1 MSFIGANI
9 LQESA
14 RRKHTRRIPKIVQN
28 PNPGGRIP
36 FRGDP
41 SWLGVSKH
49 KNRSISFNKML
60 FWTDEIS
67 DIKNSENASPILSTL
82 FLRVVQNKYPN
93 LHPTT
98 VCLNVLLD
106 PALGGSGPEI
116 WGQGRGRSSWTD
128 YDDDDDDD
136 SGHRPSP
143 AQSDTFYLK
152 AKNKFCINNLV
163 NELDRKKHNF
173 WAEWLV

>member
-67 DIKNSENASPILSTL
+67 DIENSENASPILSTL
-82 FLRVVQNKYPN
+82 FHGLCKISILTFTQPLCALTFCQIPHSADPVPKSEDKGVAAAPE
-93 LHPTT
+93 LTT
-98 VCLNVLLD
+98 TTTTTTTAAID
-106 PALGGSGPEI
+106 PAQP
-116 WGQGRGRSSWTD
+116 
-128 YDDDDDDD
+128 
-136 SGHRPSP
+136 
-143 AQSDTFYLK
+143 K
-152 AKNKFCINNLV
+152 AIRFI
-163 NELDRKKHNF
+163 
-173 WAEWLV
+173 